1 MQEADWCLE
10 DEDVVMIRGAAHKRA
25 DVLDRVAEFEA
36 EALEEERPGDGQV
49 CGAQHRVAELA
60 GLDPLGTQHTR
71 CPGTGP
77 LNPAGAVVG
86 DGARGYLGNPGSDLD
101 GGPHAGRL
109 LDRRDGMWSAS
120 GLDPEATKPVADPGD
135 VVGVVRTD
143 IDLHQSSHWRV
154 HDPQLPASVA
164 GAKPAVALRAKPE
177 RGVVRGGFGD
187 VR

>member
-1 MQEADWCLE
+1 
-10 DEDVVMIRGAAHKRA
+10 
-25 DVLDRVAEFEA
+25 
-36 EALEEERPGDGQV
+36 
-49 CGAQHRVAELA
+49 VAELA

-109 LDRRDGMWSAS
+109 LDRRDGVWSAS

-143 IDLHQSSHWRV
+143 AHLHQPSHQRV
-154 HDPQLPASVA
+154 HDPQLTAPFAA
-164 GAKPAVALRAKPE
+164 AEPAVLLRSQPE
-177 RGVVRGGFGD
+177 LGVVRGSLGD
-187 VR
+187 VRNADGD